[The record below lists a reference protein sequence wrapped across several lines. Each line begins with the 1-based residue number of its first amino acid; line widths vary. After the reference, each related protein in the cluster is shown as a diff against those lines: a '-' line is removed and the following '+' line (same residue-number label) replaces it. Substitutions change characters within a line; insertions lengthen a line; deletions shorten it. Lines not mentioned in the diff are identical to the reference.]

1 MKVLESV
8 RSLVFLGSLPQARA
22 FAAGCAERT
31 SVVLLRSLDL
41 AGRADDLAACRA
53 AVDLLWSP
61 HPRPAAVPELLR
73 HLHAL
78 PELHGPGAVAGLDV
92 LARTGARALYSA
104 LVLAASPE
112 DRGGPG
118 GAVEPS
124 LFARDF
130 ARELY
135 FHGAKRLPAEEDGAQ
150 NHDVSLI
157 MSLRAAELAASLAS
171 LRAKAAEEG
180 RYRLALAVT
189 GCTSQSPVPASRAPG
204 PMSPAP
210 GPASRAPGHAVRR
223 RDGLPRPA

>member
-8 RSLVFLGSLPQARA
+8 RSLIFLGSLPQARA

-61 HPRPAAVPELLR
+61 HPRPAAVPGLLR
-73 HLHAL
+73 RLHAL

-150 NHDVSLI
+150 NRDVSLI
-157 MSLRAAELAASLAS
+157 MSLRAAELPSSLVS

-180 RYRLALAVT
+180 RYRLTLAVT
-189 GCTSQSPVPASRAPG
+189 GCTSHAPG
-204 PMSPAP
+204 RAAHPP
-210 GPASRAPGHAVRR
+210 GPVDRR
-223 RDGLPRPA
+223 RGGLRRSA

>member
-8 RSLVFLGSLPQARA
+8 RSLIFLGNLPQARA
-22 FAAGCAERT
+22 FGAACAERA

-41 AGRADDLAACRA
+41 AGRTEDLESCRD
-53 AVDLLWSP
+53 AVGQLWRP
-61 HPRPAAVPELLR
+61 HPQPAVLVPGLLR
-73 HLHAL
+73 RLHAL

-104 LVLAASPE
+104 LVLATCPG
-112 DRGGPG
+112 DGGGAG

-130 ARELY
+130 AREMYL
-135 FHGAKRLPAEEDGAQ
+135 HGAKRLPAEEDGAQ
-150 NHDVSLI
+150 DRDVSLI
-157 MSLRAAELAASLAS
+157 MSLTASELPSSLPS

-189 GCTSQSPVPASRAPG
+189 GCSAQPL
-204 PMSPAP
+204 
-210 GPASRAPGHAVRR
+210 GPAGNRGRG
-223 RDGLPRPA
+223 GLRRPA

>member
-22 FAAGCAERT
+22 FAATCAERA

-41 AGRADDLAACRA
+41 AGRTGDLEACRA
-53 AVDLLWSP
+53 AADLLWSP
-61 HPRPAAVPELLR
+61 HPQSSAAAPAPVPDLLR
-73 HLHAL
+73 HLHTL

-104 LVLAASPE
+104 LVLAARP
-112 DRGGPG
+112 DGRGGPGVAG

-124 LFARDF
+124 FFARDF

-150 NHDVSLI
+150 DRDVALI
-157 MSLRAAELAASLAS
+157 MSLSAAELSSSLPS

-180 RYRLALAVT
+180 RYRLVLAVT
-189 GCTSQSPVPASRAPG
+189 GCTAEP
-204 PMSPAP
+204 P
-210 GPASRAPGHAVRR
+210 GPALDRART
-223 RDGLPRPA
+223 GLRHTA

>member
-8 RSLVFLGSLPQARA
+8 RSLVFLGTLPQARA
-22 FAAGCAERT
+22 FAAACAERT

-53 AVDLLWSP
+53 AVDVLWSP
-61 HPRPAAVPELLR
+61 HPRPVAVPGLLR

-112 DRGGPG
+112 GRGGPG

-124 LFARDF
+124 FFARDF

-150 NHDVSLI
+150 NRDVSLI
-157 MSLRAAELAASLAS
+157 MSLRAGELPGALAS

-189 GCTSQSPVPASRAPG
+189 GCTSH
-204 PMSPAP
+204 AP
-210 GPASRAPGHAVRR
+210 GPAVHVPRPAGRKR
-223 RDGLPRPA
+223 GGLPRSA